1 MHNICFPKRIDN
13 DAKKKKGLNLFT
25 NADEINEK
33 DDCTYGH

>member
-1 MHNICFPKRIDN
+1 MHNIFFPKRIDN
-13 DAKKKKGLNLFT
+13 DAKKKGLNLFT